1 MIESFVRIISS
12 INEISLWTYDRNG
25 TLISS
30 DAAERF
36 QVNAEQMELHA
47 AKLCDTVHRSSKPSI
62 LPSLLETYWIVDAY
76 RTAGEVE
83 NIYALGPIYIDS
95 FPDAAVKDEVYKTNL
110 SLNGKQRLYDY
121 LRQVPTIPFTK
132 VMDYAIMMHYALT
145 LEKVDVFELNVVI
158 LPSSQIS
165 PDEETTYHGTY
176 NDEAE
181 MLRMVREGDLRI
193 IDHLKKMATNVNV
206 GKLVS
211 GSSDPL
217 RQMKNTIF
225 VAITLFSRAAIEG
238 GVYPD
243 TALTLTDRYFQAA
256 EAATTYQEIT
266 AITST
271 MQADFVN
278 RVHKIRQ
285 EASSSKT
292 IRAVKDYID
301 LHKEE
306 EIRLKDLSNKLGY
319 TEYYLSKKFKK
330 ETGTSFK
337 EYIRDVRLD
346 YALLLLSHSNDSIR
360 EISERLHFPS
370 QSYFSQVFKEKY
382 GKTPNQYREDPV

>member
-1 MIESFVRIISS
+1 MSDSVQQKLLDSEESYLNTTFWEIYPLFLLVRDGDSDRLKESLDIE
-12 INEISLWTYDRNG
+12 
-25 TLISS
+25 
-30 DAAERF
+30 
-36 QVNAEQMELHA
+36 
-47 AKLCDTVHRSSKPSI
+47 
-62 LPSLLETYWIVDAY
+62 
-76 RTAGEVE
+76 
-83 NIYALGPIYIDS
+83 
-95 FPDAAVKDEVYKTNL
+95 
-110 SLNGKQRLYDY
+110 
-121 LRQVPTIPFTK
+121 
-132 VMDYAIMMHYALT
+132 
-145 LEKVDVFELNVVI
+145 LEKFPI
-158 LPSSQIS
+158 GRI
-165 PDEETTYHGTY
+165 T
-176 NDEAE
+176 
-181 MLRMVREGDLRI
+181 RDLKTQ
-193 IDHLKKMATNVNV
+193 LEYLTVSLVNTF
-206 GKLVS
+206 
-211 GSSDPL
+211 
-217 RQMKNTIF
+217 MI
-225 VAITLFSRAAIEG
+225 AAIEG

-243 TALTLTDRYFQAA
+243 TALTLTDRYFQAV